1 MTEASKFITPK
12 ELKAIRAKIAADN
25 LAGKSN
31 PVHPPEDLS
40 ILVAK
45 VNEAMGHGGS
55 SVLLH
60 NAALA
65 DVDILVAWLI
75 DEGHQARLV
84 RSNYRGYVIE
94 W

>member
-25 LAGKSN
+25 LAGKQALY
-31 PVHPPEDLS
+31 PTEDLS